1 MSKLK
6 SRLFLAILAVVL
18 SSSSM
23 AETLA
28 VENCEN
34 VGIEYRGALDEFQAS
49 SAPSNLRYKELVKL
63 KKEAD
68 KLRETC
74 VKNINSEFKSALRE
88 INLKYSN
95 PVANREERLSLK
107 TRKSNEI
114 GSATLARDKR
124 MRELALIPPLPQ
136 KPIKNS
142 KVQKP

>member
-6 SRLFLAILAVVL
+6 SKLFLAILAVVL

-23 AETLA
+23 AESLA

-74 VKNINSEFKSALRE
+74 VKTVNSEFKSALRE

-95 PVANREERLSLK
+95 QIGTREERLSLK
-107 TRKSNEI
+107 TKKNNEI
-114 GSATLARDKR
+114 ASATLVRDKR
-124 MRELALIPPLPQ
+124 LRDLNVIPALPQ

>member
-6 SRLFLAILAVVL
+6 SKLFLAILAVVL

-23 AETLA
+23 AESLA

-74 VKNINSEFKSALRE
+74 VKTVNSEFKSALRE
-88 INLKYSN
+88 IDLKYSN
-95 PVANREERLSLK
+95 QFGTREERLSLK
-107 TRKSNEI
+107 TKKNNEI
-114 GSATLARDKR
+114 ASATLVRDKR
-124 MRELALIPPLPQ
+124 LRDLNVIPALPQ